1 MAVDREVLMWNMA
14 FGMVSSYSW
23 DALAPGDNPW
33 LDLVGE
39 LQRDVGPHYAGVPLG
54 DYKDV
59 APEVTESTFGDLA
72 VVANWNGNSSYA
84 AAGYDVAPHGFLAR
98 TADGGLVA
106 GAFQG
111 SFDGVALSAGT
122 HYLIV
127 ERDTT
132 SVTVRQPVGADT
144 DVTVAPPSSWSS
156 SKPLQVS
163 AIDSAGTSAGA
174 VQGALRDG
182 KLAFPYA
189 AELNGRA
196 VAAYRITVGG

>member
-1 MAVDREVLMWNMA
+1 VLMWNMA

-59 APEVTESTFGDLA
+59 APAVTESTFGDLA
-72 VVANWNGNSSYA
+72 VVANWDATRSYA

-127 ERDTT
+127 ERDAA
-132 SVTVRQPVGADT
+132 SVTVRQPVGGDT
-144 DVTVAPPSSWSS
+144 DVAIAPPSSSS
-156 SKPLQVS
+156 SGKTLQVT
-163 AIDSAGTSAGA
+163 AIDGAGTSAGA
-174 VQGALRDG
+174 VQGALQDG
-182 KLAFPYA
+182 KLAFAYTG
-189 AELNGRA
+189 ELNGRRI
-196 VAAYRITVGG
+196 AAYRVTISG